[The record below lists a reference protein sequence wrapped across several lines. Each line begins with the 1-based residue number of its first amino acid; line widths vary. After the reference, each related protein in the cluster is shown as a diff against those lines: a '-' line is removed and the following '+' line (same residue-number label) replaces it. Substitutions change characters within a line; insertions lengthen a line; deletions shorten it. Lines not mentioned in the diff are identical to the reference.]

1 MIREHLSRVL
11 DGQRLSRDEM
21 AHCMGEVLR
30 GEAAAAQVAAL
41 LGALRVRG
49 ESVEEL
55 VGAALAVREV
65 AVRVP
70 SRGVVVDTCGTGG
83 DAQGTFNVSTAAA
96 LVASACGIMVA
107 KHGNRSVSSRCGS
120 ADVLE
125 AMGARLDLDVPALS
139 ALLEQT
145 RLAFLFAPA
154 HHPAF
159 KRVANLRRELGVRTV
174 FNLIGPLANPAGA
187 QRQVLGVFDPKL
199 APLMADV
206 LLELGAEHAL
216 VVHGEGL
223 DEISVSGPT
232 VIEEV
237 RDGLR
242 RRLIITPEALGL
254 ERHPMDSLR
263 GGDAAV
269 NAALILSVLD
279 GAKGGPR
286 DAVLA
291 NGAAALLVG
300 GHVSELREGVVRAA
314 EVIDSGA
321 ARAHLERFL
330 RVQRGDGTMLDA
342 IVSRLPTTDRA
353 GGDHAAQR
361 PALHIEKAREAEINR
376 SGGAH
381 AGQSRTRNNEIK
393 SATGAREVQHRAPHS
408 QAGEE
413 ARHAETKHPAG
424 EDSGAPHLQAGARA
438 SDTEHNHAAADNH
451 TMHAA
456 GEDSGVPHLQ
466 AGAKASDADHNHA
479 GAALQRHTRD
489 HDIMHAGS
497 EAPAA
502 PHLQAGAKASDAEHN
517 HAEAAEQRRTR
528 EHETRHAGSEAPGA
542 PHLRGNELE
551 QRAGLRHVAHHQD
564 GPGRFFS
571 MLSSV
576 GGPARLIAEVKRRS
590 PSAGPI
596 AEIPDAAAYARDCV
610 AKGAAA
616 ISVLTNE
623 ADFGGSLNDLHAVCA
638 ALEVPVLRKEFIVDP
653 RQLDEAEAAGADAV
667 LLIVAVLGSGLRAM
681 LEATRRRG
689 LDALVEVHD
698 ETELARALDAGATVI
713 GINNRDL
720 RTFQVDLSVSERL
733 VTRVPAGVKVIAE
746 SGVRSQADLERLRRA
761 GLSNF
766 LVGEL
771 FARGGALSCA

>member
-96 LVASACGIMVA
+96 LVASACGVTVA

-125 AMGARLDLDVPALS
+125 AMGARLDLNVPTLS

-159 KRVANLRRELGVRTV
+159 KRVANLRRELSVRTV

-232 VIEEV
+232 VVEEV

-269 NAALILSVLD
+269 NAALILSVLG

-291 NGAAALLVG
+291 NTAAALLVG
-300 GHVSELREGVVRAA
+300 GQVSELREGVVRAA

-353 GGDHAAQR
+353 GGDHSAQL
-361 PALHIEKAREAEINR
+361 PALHSQAIAKARDAEIN
-376 SGGAH
+376 H
-381 AGQSRTRNNEIK
+381 AG
-393 SATGAREVQHRAPHS
+393 V
-408 QAGEE
+408 
-413 ARHAETKHPAG
+413 
-424 EDSGAPHLQAGARA
+424 ARA
-438 SDTEHNHAAADNH
+438 
-451 TMHAA
+451 
-456 GEDSGVPHLQ
+456 V
-466 AGAKASDADHNHA
+466 
-479 GAALQRHTRD
+479 QRHTRD
-489 HDIMHAGS
+489 HETRHAGS

-502 PHLQAGAKASDAEHN
+502 PHLQA
-517 HAEAAEQRRTR
+517 AAER
-528 EHETRHAGSEAPGA
+528 
-542 PHLRGNELE
+542 RGNGLE
-551 QRAGLRHVAHHQD
+551 QRDFAHHQD

-653 RQLDEAEAAGADAV
+653 RQLDEAAAAGADAV

-681 LEATRRRG
+681 LEATRHRG

-733 VTRVPAGVKVIAE
+733 VTRVPTGVKVIAE

>member
-96 LVASACGIMVA
+96 LVASACGVTVA

-159 KRVANLRRELGVRTV
+159 KRVANLRRELSVRTV

-232 VIEEV
+232 VVEEV

-269 NAALILSVLD
+269 NAALILSVLG

-291 NGAAALLVG
+291 NTAAALLVG
-300 GHVSELREGVVRAA
+300 GQVSELREGVVRAA

-353 GGDHAAQR
+353 GGDHAAQL
-361 PALHIEKAREAEINR
+361 PALRSQADEKARD
-376 SGGAH
+376 
-381 AGQSRTRNNEIK
+381 
-393 SATGAREVQHRAPHS
+393 
-408 QAGEE
+408 
-413 ARHAETKHPAG
+413 AETKH
-424 EDSGAPHLQAGARA
+424 
-438 SDTEHNHAAADNH
+438 
-451 TMHAA
+451 AA
-456 GEDSGVPHLQ
+456 GERAVQRHVSHFHDGKE
-466 AGAKASDADHNHA
+466 ARDAETNHA
-479 GAALQRHTRD
+479 GVARAVQRHTRD
-489 HDIMHAGS
+489 HETRHAGS

-502 PHLQAGAKASDAEHN
+502 PHLQA
-517 HAEAAEQRRTR
+517 AAER
-528 EHETRHAGSEAPGA
+528 
-542 PHLRGNELE
+542 RGNGLE
-551 QRAGLRHVAHHQD
+551 QRDFAHHQD

-653 RQLDEAEAAGADAV
+653 RQLDEAAAAGADAV

-681 LEATRRRG
+681 LEATRHRG

-733 VTRVPAGVKVIAE
+733 VTRVPTGVKVIAE